1 MTPKELSQ
9 ENDRLKQELAKK
21 DEQIAGLTK
30 RVEELD
36 KQKPASKSR
45 QQALAAL
52 ELLKAGPVSQAQLKT
67 LNEKYPSD
75 PIFYVRSILKL
86 DVKTVRVPGKG
97 SCYMLPEHFK
107 VYADGLARE
116 KAAQEASKQE
126 VKEEL
131 TPPPKASTRTQ
142 AAAHV

>member
-30 RVEELD
+30 RVSELE
-36 KQKPASKSR
+36 KARPASKSR

-52 ELLKAGPVSQAQLKT
+52 ELLKQGPVSQAQLKT

-97 SCYMLPEHFK
+97 TCYMLPEMFK
-107 VYADGLARE
+107 TYSEGVQKE
-116 KAAQEASKQE
+116 KAAAEASKQE
-126 VKEEL
+126 IKEEL
-131 TPPPKASTRTQ
+131 TPPPKASTGTQ
-142 AAAHV
+142 AAAAV